1 MEIRVTFPG
10 GKKVNAEIG
19 GRVLATDQP
28 AAAGGDGTAPT
39 PYENFLASMA
49 TCAGI
54 FVLSFCQERDIPT
67 EGLSLSQRIE
77 FEQTQDGRKRLAKV
91 VMDIALP
98 QGFPEK
104 YRNAIVKTA
113 GLCSVKKAIMDPPE
127 FEINA
132 R

>member
-39 PYENFLASMA
+39 PYEYFLASMA